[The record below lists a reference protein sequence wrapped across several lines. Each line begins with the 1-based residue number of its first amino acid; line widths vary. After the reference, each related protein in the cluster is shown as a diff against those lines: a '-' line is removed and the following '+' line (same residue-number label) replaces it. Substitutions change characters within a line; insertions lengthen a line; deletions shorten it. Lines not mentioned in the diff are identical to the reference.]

1 MLRFAQ
7 HDGER
12 GSFNQAVVLSAAKD
26 LARIGDDLAM
36 ARHCYVYILT
46 NAANR
51 VLYTGVTSGM
61 ARRMHEHRIGK
72 GSEFV
77 SRYKATKLVLIE
89 QFPTAAEAI
98 AREKQIKGWRRAR
111 KVALIDTVN
120 PHWQD
125 LGSDLH
131 LLE

>member
-1 MLRFAQ
+1 M
-7 HDGER
+7 GE
-12 GSFNQAVVLSAAKD
+12 GGKEDLIATVVLSAAKD

-72 GSEFV
+72 GSEFAN
-77 SRYKATKLVLIE
+77 RYKATKLVLIE
-89 QFPTAAEAI
+89 QFPSAAEAI
-98 AREKQIKGWRRAR
+98 AREKQLKVWRRER
-111 KVALIDTVN
+111 KVALIDAAN

-125 LGSDLH
+125 LGRDLH